1 VSKQQRFLL
10 IVEWALRLII
20 GGVFLY
26 ASFSK
31 IAHPDEFA
39 RAIYYYHLLPES
51 LLHLFALYLPW
62 LELVAGLAIVF
73 GPWKSGAEIL
83 IILMCM
89 LFIAALLSAVLRD
102 LDISCGCF
110 GKGSHKVGLGLL
122 IQDSFLLL
130 GTAYLRLR
138 TSSVKS
144 LDHSSSV

>member
-1 VSKQQRFLL
+1 
-10 IVEWALRLII
+10 
-20 GGVFLY
+20 
-26 ASFSK
+26 
-31 IAHPDEFA
+31 
-39 RAIYYYHLLPES
+39 
-51 LLHLFALYLPW
+51 
-62 LELVAGLAIVF
+62 
-73 GPWKSGAEIL
+73 
-83 IILMCM
+83 M